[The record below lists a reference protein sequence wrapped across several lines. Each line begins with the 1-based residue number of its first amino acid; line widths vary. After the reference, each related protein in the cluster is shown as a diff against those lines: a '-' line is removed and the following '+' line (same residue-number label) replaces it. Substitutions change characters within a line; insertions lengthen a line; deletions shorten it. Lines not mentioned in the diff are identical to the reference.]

1 MGICQATASRRVGGG
16 KGRNFPSQQSS
27 LEEEGERKG
36 VGEIGR
42 VREEGRV
49 SGRKGAPLADEHP
62 AIKPLSLPILE
73 PG

>member
-1 MGICQATASRRVGGG
+1 MGIFS
-16 KGRNFPSQQSS
+16 SQQSS

-36 VGEIGR
+36 VGEIGP

-49 SGRKGAPLADEHP
+49 SRRKGAPPADEHP